1 MIEEGLIAGYHFDGK
16 GGVRPLSAKE
26 AVEWQGKDGFI
37 WLHLNRDFQ
46 DTHSWLRECADLD
59 DLVVDAMLEQ
69 ETRPR
74 LTEME
79 KGTLMFLRSINLNP
93 GAQPEDMVS
102 VRIWVEEHRVI
113 SVRIRKIMSFEEV
126 RSRLVSGK
134 APKNVS
140 ELMALLARAIFS
152 KMEPVILSLE
162 EELDILEE
170 ALLDRPVKEIQ
181 PKLTD
186 LRNRSMVM
194 RRYLLPQ
201 RDVMMQLS
209 TGHIKWVNKN
219 GKAVFLE
226 LLELVTRIIEHLDMV
241 RERAGL
247 LHEEIKNTLAE
258 STNRNMLLLSLV
270 AAIFLPLNFITSL
283 LGINVAGIPGADY
296 GNAFWIVL
304 VTLVSVMIAEIIFF
318 KIKKWL

>member
-1 MIEEGLIAGYHFDGK
+1 MIEEGLISAYHFDGK
-16 GGVRPLSAKE
+16 GGFRPLSARE
-26 AVEWQGKDGFI
+26 AVEWNGKDGFI

-46 DTHSWLRECADLD
+46 DTQNYLRECADLD
-59 DLVVDAMLEQ
+59 SLVVDAMLEQ

-79 KGTLMFLRSINLNP
+79 HGTLMFLRSVNLNP

-102 VRIWVEEHRVI
+102 VRIWIEEHRVI
-113 SVRIRKIMSFEEV
+113 TVRIRKVLNFEEV
-126 RSRLVSGK
+126 RSRLTQGK
-134 APKNVS
+134 APKNVP
-140 ELMALLARAIFS
+140 ELMAMLTRSVFTRLD
-152 KMEPVILSLE
+152 PVVTSLE

-186 LRNRSMVM
+186 LRNRSMVL

-201 RDVMMQLS
+201 RDVMMQLVS
-209 TGHIKWVNKN
+209 GQVKWVNKN
-219 GKAVFLE
+219 ARAVFME
-226 LLELVTRIIEHLDMV
+226 LLEVITRIIEHLDMV

-247 LHEEIKNTLAE
+247 LHEEIKNTLSE
-258 STNRNMLLLSLV
+258 SINRNMLLLSLV
-270 AAIFLPLNFITSL
+270 TVIFLPLNFITSL

-304 VTLVSVMIAEIIFF
+304 GTLLSVMILEITFF
-318 KIKKWL
+318 KIKRWL

>member
-1 MIEEGLIAGYHFDGK
+1 MIEEGLISGYHFDGK
-16 GGVRPLSAKE
+16 GGVRPLSAGE
-26 AVEWQGKDGFI
+26 AVEWNGKDGFI
-37 WLHLNRDFQ
+37 WLHLNRDLQ
-46 DTHSWLRECADLD
+46 DTQKYLRECSDLD

-79 KGTLMFLRSINLNP
+79 KGTLIFLRSVNLNP

-113 SVRIRKIMSFEEV
+113 SVRIRKVLSFEEV
-126 RSRLVSGK
+126 RNRLIPGK
-134 APKNVS
+134 APKTVS
-140 ELMALLARAIFS
+140 ELMSMLTRAIFS
-152 KMEPVILSLE
+152 RMEPVILSLE

-186 LRNRSMVM
+186 LRNRAMVL

-201 RDVMMQLS
+201 RDVMMQLT
-209 TGHIKWVNKN
+209 TGQIRWVSKN
-219 GKAVFLE
+219 ARAVFLE
-226 LLELVTRIIEHLDMV
+226 LLELVTRIIEHLDTV

-247 LHEEIKNTLAE
+247 LHEEIKNTLSE
-258 STNRNMLLLSLV
+258 SINRNMLLLSLV

-283 LGINVAGIPGADY
+283 LGINVGGIPGAE
-296 GNAFWIVL
+296 NASAFWIVL
-304 VTLVSVMIAEIIFF
+304 GTLLSVMVIEIILF
-318 KIKKWL
+318 KVKKWL